1 MGAGQAAG
9 RLPGEGGA
17 PGQGFLNNLGPRRGL
32 WELAGWVLGNTAG
45 GDGPEQ
51 DAEGKQAWREARAWT
66 SQRWALSEAQVRRW
80 PDMTAGLGQPRS
92 PLCPLER
99 TMDSPYSP
107 LFRRRET
114 LLLHGVPPLTLQWQ
128 LEDIVST

>member
-1 MGAGQAAG
+1 MDLN
-9 RLPGEGGA
+9 RMRKVSRHGEK
-17 PGQGFLNNLGPRRGL
+17 
-32 WELAGWVLGNTAG
+32 T
-45 GDGPEQ
+45 
-51 DAEGKQAWREARAWT
+51 REARAWT

-80 PDMTAGLGQPRS
+80 PEMTAGLGQPRS

-128 LEDIVST
+128 LEDIVSTRLHPKDSS